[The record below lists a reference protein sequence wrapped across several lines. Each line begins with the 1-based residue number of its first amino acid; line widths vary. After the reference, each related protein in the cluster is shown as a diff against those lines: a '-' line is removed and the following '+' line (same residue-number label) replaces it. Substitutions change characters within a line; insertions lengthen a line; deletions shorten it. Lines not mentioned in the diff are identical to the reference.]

1 MSPDSDLG
9 ARTRP
14 ILEEI
19 SSVHAFGTLEA
30 GLTRLCCRLS
40 RGLTAGIVEHG
51 CGGKT
56 V

>member
-19 SSVHAFGTLEA
+19 SSGYAFGTSEV

-51 CGGKT
+51 CRGKI